1 MAERKNMRIEQP
13 RSRRLGISLAFWS
26 CLALSGI
33 LSTPAGAQETDTLDK
48 ETAAK
53 VFPKKPYSPYAG
65 QAHPTHV
72 YFGDTHLHTS
82 QSFDAVMFGNRL
94 GPEDAYRFARGEEV
108 ISSTGQRVQLAR
120 PLDFLVV
127 ADHAENY
134 GMMSAVLGGDPQLM
148 EDPVLK
154 RWHDLMNQGPEGGL
168 KVYGEVVVEYAGKG
182 RPLPGPLSDPK
193 MLRTLWE
200 RNTAMAEKYND
211 PGHFTALIGY
221 EWSSNTAG
229 NNLHRVVVFR
239 DNAEKANQ
247 VIPFSSFDS
256 DNPENLWKAL
266 ETYEQKTG
274 GAVLAIPHNGNLSNG
289 RMFEI
294 VDFAG
299 NPLTRRYAETRSRWE
314 PLVEVT
320 QMKGDGETHPFLSP
334 NDEFASFERWDRGN
348 LDLSADKKP
357 EMLEFEYARS
367 ALKTG
372 LKLEKEL
379 GVNPYKFG
387 MIGSTD
393 SHTSLATADS
403 DNFFGKLPAYEPSA
417 ERWKHASGFPSGKAY
432 YGWEF
437 VAAGY
442 AGVWANANTRE
453 ALWDAMKRKETYA
466 TTGPRMIVRFF
477 GGWDFDAKDAQT
489 PNLAA
494 VGYEKGVPMG
504 GDLQQA
510 PYGKS
515 PTFLVA
521 ALKDPIGANLDRVQV
536 VKGWLDAKG
545 DVQEKVYD
553 VAWSGSRK
561 PGANG
566 KLPAVGNTIDMKA
579 ATYTN
584 TIGAPELTTT
594 WRDPD
599 FDASLKAFYYV
610 RVLEIP
616 TPRWTLY
623 DAVKFG
629 VTMDPKVP
637 VVEQQRAYT
646 SPIWYTP
653 GK

>member
-1 MAERKNMRIEQP
+1 MVRPKRIGGRAMLPGLLITVLVLACMP
-13 RSRRLGISLAFWS
+13 RPVA
-26 CLALSGI
+26 
-33 LSTPAGAQETDTLDK
+33 AQEFPTLDK
-48 ETAAK
+48 KTAEE
-53 VFPKKPYSPYAG
+53 VLPKKPYSPYAS
-65 QAHPTHV
+65 QTYPTYV

-82 QSFDAVMFGNRL
+82 QSMDAVMLGNRL

-108 ISSTGQRVQLAR
+108 TSSTGQRVQLSR

-127 ADHAENY
+127 ADHAESF
-134 GMMSAVLGGDPQLM
+134 GAMSAVLAGDPELM
-148 EDPVLK
+148 GDSVLK

-168 KVYGEVVVEYAGKG
+168 KVYTELNVEYGSKNL
-182 RPLPGPLSDPK
+182 PLPGPLNDPK
-193 MLRTLWE
+193 MLHTLWE

-221 EWSSNTAG
+221 EWTSNTGG

-247 VIPFSSFDS
+247 VVPFSSLDS
-256 DNPENLWKAL
+256 DNPENLWKVL
-266 ETYEQKTG
+266 EAYEQKTG
-274 GAVLAIPHNGNLSNG
+274 GSVLAIPHNGNLSNG

-320 QMKGDGETHPFLSP
+320 QMKGDGETHPSLSP
-334 NDEFASFERWDRGN
+334 NDEFANFERWDRGN

-357 EMLEFEYARS
+357 EMLQFEYARS

-403 DNFFGKLPAYEPSA
+403 DNFFSKLPAYEPSA
-417 ERWKHASGFPSGKAY
+417 DRWKHAMPFASGKAY
-432 YGWEF
+432 YGWEI

-442 AGVWANANTRE
+442 AGVWATANTRE

-494 VGYEKGVPMG
+494 VGYKKGVPMG
-504 GDLQQA
+504 GDLRQA
-510 PYGKS
+510 LPGKS

-521 ALKDPIGANLDRVQV
+521 ALKDAIGANLDRIQV

-566 KLPAVGNTIDMKA
+566 KLTAVGNTVDMKT

-594 WRDPD
+594 WKDPD
-599 FDASLKAFYYV
+599 FDASLKAFYYA

-637 VVEQQRAYT
+637 MVEQQRVYT

-653 GK
+653 

>member
-1 MAERKNMRIEQP
+1 MNRSERIVLWP
-13 RSRRLGISLAFWS
+13 ILISL
-26 CLALSGI
+26 LATLLLPLFATRS
-33 LSTPAGAQETDTLDK
+33 AAAQEFPNLDEK
-48 ETAAK
+48 TANE
-53 VFPKKPYSPYAG
+53 VLPKKPYSPYAG
-65 QAHPTHV
+65 QTYPTHV

-82 QSFDAVMFGNRL
+82 QSFDAVMFGNSL

-108 ISSTGQRVQLAR
+108 TSSTGQRVQLSR

-127 ADHAENY
+127 ADHAESF
-134 GMMSAVLGGDPQLM
+134 GAMSAVLAGDPELM
-148 EDPVLK
+148 GHPTAK
-154 RWHDLMNQGPEGGL
+154 RWHDLMNQGPEGGI
-168 KVYGEVVVEYAGKG
+168 KVYVEVVTEYAGKG
-182 RPLPGPLSDPK
+182 LPLPGPLSSPK
-193 MLRTLWE
+193 MLQSFWE
-200 RNTAMAEKYND
+200 KNTAMAEKYND

-221 EWSSNTAG
+221 EWSSNTGG

-247 VIPFSSFDS
+247 VIPFSSLDS

-266 ETYEQKTG
+266 EIYEQKTG
-274 GAVLAIPHNGNLSNG
+274 GSVLAIPHNGNLSNG

-294 VDFAG
+294 VDFTG

-348 LDLSADKKP
+348 LDLSTDKKP
-357 EMLEFEYARS
+357 EMLQFEYVRS

-379 GVNPYKFG
+379 GVNPYKYG

-417 ERWKHASGFPSGKAY
+417 ERWNHASAFPSGKAY

-442 AGVWANANTRE
+442 AGVWATANTRE

-466 TTGPRMIVRFF
+466 TTGPRMVVRFF
-477 GGWDFDAKDAQT
+477 GSWDFDAKDAQT

-494 VGYEKGVPMG
+494 VGYQKGVPMG

-510 PYGKS
+510 PSGKS

-545 DVQEKVYD
+545 EVQEKVYD

-566 KLPAVGNTIDMKA
+566 KLPAVGNTVDMKT
-579 ATYTN
+579 ATYSN

-594 WRDPD
+594 WKDPD

-629 VTMDPKVP
+629 ITMDPKVP
-637 VVEQQRAYT
+637 MVEQQRAYT

-653 GK
+653 EK

>member
-1 MAERKNMRIEQP
+1 MV
-13 RSRRLGISLAFWS
+13 RSRSMRLSVIQTSALAAVVF
-26 CLALSGI
+26 LTLI
-33 LSTPAGAQETDTLDK
+33 VLPASAQETDTIDK
-48 ETAAK
+48 DTAAK
-53 VFPKKPYSPYAG
+53 VFPKKPYSPYVGRAY
-65 QAHPTHV
+65 PTHV

-82 QSFDAVMFGNRL
+82 QSFDAVMFGTRL
-94 GPEDAYRFARGEEV
+94 GPEDAYRFARGEAV
-108 ISSTGQRVQLAR
+108 ISSTGQRVQLSR

-127 ADHAENY
+127 ADHAENL
-134 GMMSAVLGGDPQLM
+134 GTMSAVLAGDPELM
-148 EDPVLK
+148 GDWTLK
-154 RWHDLMNQGPEGGL
+154 RWHNLMNQGPDGGL
-168 KVYGEVVVEYAGKG
+168 EVYSEVVVEYFGKSQ
-182 RPLPGPLSDPK
+182 PLPGPLNNPK
-193 MLRTLWE
+193 VLHSLWE

-221 EWSSNTAG
+221 EWTSNTGG

-239 DNAEKANQ
+239 DSAEKANQ
-247 VIPFSSFDS
+247 VLPFSSLDS

-266 ETYEQKTG
+266 EAYEQKTG
-274 GAVLAIPHNGNLSNG
+274 GSVLAIPHNGNLSNG

-299 NPLTRRYAETRSRWE
+299 NPLTRKYAETRSNWE
-314 PLVEVT
+314 PLVEAT

-357 EMLEFEYARS
+357 EMLQHEYVRS
-367 ALKTG
+367 ALKLG

-387 MIGSTD
+387 LIGSTD
-393 SHTSLATADS
+393 SHTGLATADS
-403 DNFFGKLPAYEPSA
+403 DNNFGKLPAYEPSA
-417 ERWKHASGFPSGKAY
+417 DRWKHASTFPSGKSY
-432 YGWEF
+432 VGWEF

-442 AGVWANANTRE
+442 AGVWATANTRE

-477 GGWDFDAKDAQT
+477 GGWDFDNKDAQT

-494 VGYEKGVPMG
+494 VGYGKGVPMG

-510 PYGKS
+510 PPGKS

-521 ALKDPIGANLDRVQV
+521 ALKDPTGANLDRLQV
-536 VKGWLDAKG
+536 VKGWLDSKG

-561 PGANG
+561 PAADG
-566 KLPAVGNTIDMKA
+566 KLPPVGNTVDMKS
-579 ATYTN
+579 ATYAN
-584 TIGAPELTTT
+584 TIGAPQLITT
-594 WRDPD
+594 WKDPD
-599 FDASLKAFYYV
+599 FDASLEAFYYV

-623 DAVKFG
+623 DVVKFG
-629 VTMDPKVP
+629 ITMDPKVP
-637 VVEQQRAYT
+637 MVEQQRAYT
-646 SPIWYTP
+646 SPIWYKPT
-653 GK
+653 K